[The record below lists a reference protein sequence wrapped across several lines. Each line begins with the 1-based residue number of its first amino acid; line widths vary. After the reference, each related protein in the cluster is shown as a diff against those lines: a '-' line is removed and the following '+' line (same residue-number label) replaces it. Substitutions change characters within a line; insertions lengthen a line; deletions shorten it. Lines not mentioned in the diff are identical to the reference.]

1 MLNPQLSRH
10 QLAAA
15 CCEIGVDV
23 AVGAIQLVNG
33 RKLMEPYDASHIRI
47 RFMLLKRS

>member
-1 MLNPQLSRH
+1 MHTQY
-10 QLAAA
+10 

-33 RKLMEPYDASHIRI
+33 RKLMEHYDALPRRI
-47 RFMLLKRS
+47 